1 MMTRKDYVETAN
13 ILADSRES
21 LLALGLEGEQIF
33 ENLVSDF
40 IEMFQNDN
48 DRFIVSKF
56 ADACWVETN
65 GHHNNSNAR
74 IHSTNRLATHSG
86 NRT

>member
-48 DRFIVSKF
+48 ERFIVSKF
-56 ADACWVETN
+56 AKACWGEN
-65 GHHNNSNAR
+65 
-74 IHSTNRLATHSG
+74 
-86 NRT
+86 